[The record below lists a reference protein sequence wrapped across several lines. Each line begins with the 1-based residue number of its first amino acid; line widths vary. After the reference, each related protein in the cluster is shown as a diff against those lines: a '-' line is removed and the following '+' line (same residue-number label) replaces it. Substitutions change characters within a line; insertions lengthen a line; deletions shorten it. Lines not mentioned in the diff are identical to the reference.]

1 MDLSVEFRPA
11 LGVKRESS
19 VSPPGWDHSSEG
31 DRPLDFSRQSP
42 SATNEKVA
50 NDADSSPAKKCA
62 VSEPEQDSPRTMPDQ
77 RKLLLTN
84 PQQLRFHDMHCPT
97 SPPQSLSPNF
107 QAIMGLA
114 PNVLQS
120 NEDHLNLYE
129 SLVLKSLQSGSSP
142 QHIFDP
148 GYLHFRNQFL
158 LQKKMQNTQR
168 RKTVSMST
176 PTTTSLTPIPKS
188 SDSTEPSSELS
199 DQSNDSSH
207 VHHNQADSTNRTAVL
222 PTVTSPP
229 SSALPTSSS
238 NSNGTSRRRGNPFP
252 EELKDTA
259 YWERRR
265 KNNEAAKRSRDA
277 RRAKEDEIA
286 IRAAYLEQEN
296 IKLKVELS
304 TLNQQLAHLRAFVEA
319 RQI

>member
-1 MDLSVEFRPA
+1 MTLSLSINTEIPFLNFNDLFCLTGIDEALNMDLSVEFRPA

-148 GYLHFRNQFL
+148 GYLHFRNQVSIAAIGAL
-158 LQKKMQNTQR
+158 LSSR
-168 RKTVSMST
+168 LYSVS
-176 PTTTSLTPIPKS
+176 
-188 SDSTEPSSELS
+188 
-199 DQSNDSSH
+199 
-207 VHHNQADSTNRTAVL
+207 
-222 PTVTSPP
+222 
-229 SSALPTSSS
+229 
-238 NSNGTSRRRGNPFP
+238 
-252 EELKDTA
+252 
-259 YWERRR
+259 
-265 KNNEAAKRSRDA
+265 
-277 RRAKEDEIA
+277 
-286 IRAAYLEQEN
+286 
-296 IKLKVELS
+296 
-304 TLNQQLAHLRAFVEA
+304 
-319 RQI
+319 

>member
-1 MDLSVEFRPA
+1 
-11 LGVKRESS
+11 
-19 VSPPGWDHSSEG
+19 
-31 DRPLDFSRQSP
+31 
-42 SATNEKVA
+42 
-50 NDADSSPAKKCA
+50 
-62 VSEPEQDSPRTMPDQ
+62 
-77 RKLLLTN
+77 
-84 PQQLRFHDMHCPT
+84 
-97 SPPQSLSPNF
+97 
-107 QAIMGLA
+107 
-114 PNVLQS
+114 
-120 NEDHLNLYE
+120 
-129 SLVLKSLQSGSSP
+129 
-142 QHIFDP
+142 
-148 GYLHFRNQFL
+148 
-158 LQKKMQNTQR
+158 MQNTQR